1 LERSLTANPT
11 TPADLW
17 TIRRV
22 LEWTTGYLAEH
33 GSESPRLEAEILLAH
48 ARGCDR
54 IQLYTHFDDELSEDV
69 RGRMRALVKRRAD
82 LEPVAYLVGHREFF
96 SLDFEVNSD
105 VLIPRPETELLVMEA
120 LELLKGVA
128 APQVLDVG
136 TGSGCIAVAIACH
149 APTTSVTAI
158 DVSEA
163 ALTVAHQNAVRH
175 RVDDRVSFRCGD
187 LFAPLSATDVFDV
200 IVSNPPYVASDDQ
213 TGLDPDVVRHEPHA
227 ALFAGGDGLTIIRR
241 IIEAAPQHLRPEG
254 TLLIE
259 FSPEQADAITGLFKQ
274 SGRFEG
280 VHILTDTSQL
290 PRAVRAR
297 RIT

>member
-1 LERSLTANPT
+1 MTANPL
-11 TPADLW
+11 TPADQW

-22 LEWTTGYLAEH
+22 LEWTTGYLTEH

-48 ARGCDR
+48 ARGCPR

-69 RGRMRALVKRRAD
+69 RGRMRALVKRRAN

-105 VLIPRPETELLVMEA
+105 VLIPRPETEMLVMEA
-120 LELLKGVA
+120 LEFLRGVT
-128 APQVLDVG
+128 APKVVDVG

-163 ALTVAHQNAVRH
+163 ALAVARRNAARHQVE
-175 RVDDRVSFRCGD
+175 DRMTFQRGD
-187 LFAPLSATDVFDV
+187 LFAPLSATDTFDM
-200 IVSNPPYVASDDQ
+200 IVSNPPYVATDDQ
-213 TGLDPDVVRHEPHA
+213 TGLDPDVVRHEPHD
-227 ALFAGGDGLTIIRR
+227 ALFAGGDGLAVIRR
-241 IIEAAPQHLRPEG
+241 IIEAAPQHLRPGG

-259 FSPEQADAITGLFKQ
+259 FSPEQTDAITGLFDQ
-274 SGRFEG
+274 SGQFEE
-280 VHILTDTSQL
+280 VTILRDTSQQS
-290 PRAVRAR
+290 RAVRAR
-297 RIT
+297 RLP